1 VTQIL
6 RSNPKMLHIVRSML
20 LPALLLVVVAACT
33 PAATAGVE
41 ADAPV
46 SASTAGGVALLNRAE
61 ALRAMDRAYEPLLR
75 DAGVTGTVVADLA
88 LEPDGTVR
96 AARVVRST
104 HDSFSPSARSAARA
118 FRFAP
123 PAQAGAV
130 VRVRME
136 FIYNRGEITVIAVE

>member
-1 VTQIL
+1 
-6 RSNPKMLHIVRSML
+6 VRP
-20 LPALLLVVVAACT
+20 PATVGA
-33 PAATAGVE
+33 E
-41 ADAPV
+41 ADA
-46 SASTAGGVALLNRAE
+46 AAAAAGGVALLNRAE

-104 HDSFSPSARSAARA
+104 HDSFRVSARAAARA
-118 FRFAP
+118 FRFTP
-123 PAQAGAV
+123 PAEAGAV